1 MNALRASFGFLTVLP
16 VAPRSGAGLG
26 SARAF
31 FPLVG
36 LALGGLLAGFD
47 WLANDTLGV
56 ELTAALIVV
65 GLLAATRMLHID
77 GLMDS
82 CDALLGGYTRERRL
96 EILKDPRVGA
106 FGAIGGVS
114 ILFLKWAALIT
125 LAGPIRLPMILLF
138 PLLARWS
145 VVAVMQTF
153 SYGPPRDG
161 SAPRAGTP
169 PREDPGRSGTGSSF
183 LENRSI
189 WLPLIAGVTAL
200 AASVLIAGLMGVIL
214 MGIVTL
220 VAVMLGAW
228 MAKLLGGLTGDGY
241 GAVVE
246 VTEVTALIAAVALFK
261 HWPGLMDGRIEFS
274 F

>member
-16 VAPRSGAGLG
+16 VAPRSGAGIG

-65 GLLAATRMLHID
+65 GLLAATRMLHLD

-125 LAGPIRLPMILLF
+125 LTGPIRLPMILLF
-138 PLLARWS
+138 PLLGRWS

-153 SYGPPRDG
+153 SYGPPREG
-161 SAPRAGTP
+161 SAPREG
-169 PREDPGRSGTGSSF
+169 RRRSGSGSSF
-183 LENRSI
+183 LENRGI
-189 WLPLIAGVTAL
+189 WLPLIAAVTAL

-220 VAVMLGAW
+220 VAVLLGTW

-261 HWPGLMDGRIEFS
+261 HWPGLLDGRVEFS

>member
-1 MNALRASFGFLTVLP
+1 VNAIRSSFGFLTVLP

-47 WLANDTLGV
+47 RLVLGTLGS

-82 CDALLGGYTRERRL
+82 FDALLGGYTRERRL
-96 EILKDPRVGA
+96 EILKDPRIGA
-106 FGAIGGVS
+106 FGTIAGVS
-114 ILFLKWAALIT
+114 VLFLKSAALIT
-125 LAGPIRLPMILLF
+125 LTGPVRLPMIVLF
-138 PLLARWS
+138 PLLGRWS

-153 SYGPPRDG
+153 SYGPPREDG
-161 SAPRAGTP
+161 R
-169 PREDPGRSGTGSSF
+169 RSGTGSAF
-183 LENRSI
+183 MENRGI
-189 WLPLIAGVTAL
+189 WLPLIAGTTAL
-200 AASVLIAGLMGVIL
+200 AAAVLIAGPMGVLLMGLVTVI
-214 MGIVTL
+214 
-220 VAVMLGAW
+220 AVLLGAW
-228 MAKLLGGLTGDGY
+228 MGKLLGGLTGDGY

-246 VTEVTALIAAVALFK
+246 ITEVTALVAAVALFK
-261 HWPGLMDGRIEFS
+261 HWPGLLDGRVELPF
-274 F
+274 

>member
-82 CDALLGGYTRERRL
+82 CDALLGGHTRERRL

-114 ILFLKWAALIT
+114 VLFLKWAALIT
-125 LAGPIRLPMILLF
+125 LAGPIRLPMIVLF
-138 PLLARWS
+138 PLLGRWS
-145 VVAVMQTF
+145 AVAVMRIF
-153 SYGPPRDG
+153 PYGRKTG
-161 SAPRAGTP
+161 A
-169 PREDPGRSGTGSSF
+169 GSSL
-183 LENRSI
+183 LENSGF
-189 WLPLIAGVTAL
+189 WQPLIAAATAL
-200 AASVLIAGLMGVIL
+200 AVSVAIAGLMGAL
-214 MGIVTL
+214 LLGIVTA
-220 VAVMLGAW
+220 VAWLLGAW
-228 MAKLLGGLTGDGY
+228 MARLLGGLTGDGY
-241 GAVVE
+241 GAVIE
-246 VTEVTALIAAVALFK
+246 VTEVTALISAVALYET
-261 HWPGLMDGRIEFS
+261 WPGLMDGAIGFPG
-274 F
+274 

>member
-1 MNALRASFGFLTVLP
+1 MNAIRASFGFLTVLP
-16 VAPRSGAGLG
+16 VAPRTGAGLG

-47 WLANDTLGV
+47 RFAGDTLGT

-114 ILFLKWAALIT
+114 VLFLKWAALIT
-125 LAGPIRLPMILLF
+125 LAGPVRLPVIVLF
-138 PLLARWS
+138 PLLGRWS
-145 VVAVMQTF
+145 AVAVMQTF
-153 SYGPPRDG
+153 RYGRESG
-161 SAPRAGTP
+161 AGT
-169 PREDPGRSGTGSSF
+169 SL
-183 LENRSI
+183 LENRSL
-189 WLPLIAGVTAL
+189 WQPLIATVTAL
-200 AASVLIAGLMGVIL
+200 AASMAIAGLMGVL
-214 MGIVTL
+214 LLVIVTA
-220 VAVMLGAW
+220 VAWVLGAW
-228 MAKLLGGLTGDGY
+228 MARLLGGLTGDGY

-246 VTEVTALIAAVALFK
+246 VTEVTALIAAVALYNT
-261 HWPGLMDGRIEFS
+261 WPGLLDGAVGIPG
-274 F
+274 

>member
-16 VAPRSGAGLG
+16 VAPRSGAGIG

-36 LALGGLLAGFD
+36 LALGGLLAGLD

-82 CDALLGGYTRERRL
+82 CDALFGGYTRERRL

-125 LAGPIRLPMILLF
+125 LAGPIRLPMIVLF
-138 PLLARWS
+138 PLLGRWS

-153 SYGPPRDG
+153 SYGPPHEG
-161 SAPRAGTP
+161 SP
-169 PREDPGRSGTGSSF
+169 PGEGKRRSGTGSSF

-189 WLPLIAGVTAL
+189 WIPLIAGVTAL

-220 VAVMLGAW
+220 VAVLLGAW

-246 VTEVTALIAAVALFK
+246 VTEVTTLIAAIALFK

>member
-1 MNALRASFGFLTVLP
+1 VNALRASFGFLTVLP
-16 VAPRSGAGLG
+16 VAPRSGAGIG

-36 LALGGLLAGFD
+36 LALGGLLA
-47 WLANDTLGV
+47 
-56 ELTAALIVV
+56 VV
-65 GLLAATRMLHID
+65 GLLAATRMLHLD

-96 EILKDPRVGA
+96 EILKDPRVGS

-125 LAGPIRLPMILLF
+125 LTGPIRLPMILLF
-138 PLLARWS
+138 PLLGRWS

-153 SYGPPRDG
+153 SYGPPREG
-161 SAPRAGTP
+161 SAPREG
-169 PREDPGRSGTGSSF
+169 RRRSGSGSSF
-183 LENRSI
+183 LENRGI
-189 WLPLIAGVTAL
+189 WLPLIAAVTAL

-220 VAVMLGAW
+220 VAVLLGTW

-261 HWPGLMDGRIEFS
+261 HWPGLLDGRVEFS

>member
-1 MNALRASFGFLTVLP
+1 VNAVRASFGFLTILP

-26 SARAF
+26 SARAY

-47 WLANDTLGV
+47 RLVLDTLGT
-56 ELTAALIVV
+56 ELTAALLVV
-65 GLLAATRMLHID
+65 GLLAVTRMLHID

-114 ILFLKWAALIT
+114 LLFLKWAALVT
-125 LAGPIRLPMILLF
+125 LTGPVRLPMIVLF
-138 PLLARWS
+138 PLLGRWS

-153 SYGPPRDG
+153 SYGPSREGESG
-161 SAPRAGTP
+161 SGI
-169 PREDPGRSGTGSSF
+169 GSSF
-183 LENRSI
+183 VENRSI
-189 WLPLIAGVTAL
+189 WLLLVAAVIALTP
-200 AASVLIAGLMGVIL
+200 SVLVAGFMGVL
-214 MGIVTL
+214 LLGIVTV
-220 VAVMLGAW
+220 VAVLLGAW
-228 MAKLLGGLTGDGY
+228 MARLLGGLTGDGY

-246 VTEVTALIAAVALFK
+246 VAEVVALIAGVALFK
-261 HWPGLMDGRIEFS
+261 HWPGLLDGRIEFPL
-274 F
+274 

>member
-1 MNALRASFGFLTVLP
+1 VNAIRASFGFLTVLP

-47 WLANDTLGV
+47 WLVLDTLGN

-82 CDALLGGYTRERRL
+82 FDALLGGYTRERRL
-96 EILKDPRVGA
+96 EILKDPRIGA
-106 FGAIGGVS
+106 FGAIAGVS
-114 ILFLKWAALIT
+114 VLFLKWAALIT
-125 LAGPIRLPMILLF
+125 LAGPVRLPMIVLF
-138 PLLARWS
+138 PLLGRWS

-153 SYGPPRDG
+153 TYGP
-161 SAPRAGTP
+161 S
-169 PREDPGRSGTGSSF
+169 REGKRESGTGSAF
-183 LENRSI
+183 MENRGL
-189 WLPLIAGVTAL
+189 WLPLIAGITAL
-200 AASVLIAGLMGVIL
+200 AASVLIAGPLGVLLMGL
-214 MGIVTL
+214 VTL
-220 VAVMLGAW
+220 VAVLLGAW
-228 MAKLLGGLTGDGY
+228 MGKLLGGLTGDGY

-246 VTEVTALIAAVALFK
+246 ATEVTALIAAVALFK
-261 HWPGLMDGRIEFS
+261 HWPELLDGRVELPF
-274 F
+274 

>member
-1 MNALRASFGFLTVLP
+1 VNALRASFGFLTVLP

-36 LALGGLLAGFD
+36 LVLGGLLAGFD
-47 WLANDTLGV
+47 WLVNDTLGT

-125 LAGPIRLPMILLF
+125 LTGPIRLPMILLF

-153 SYGPPRDG
+153 SYGPSRDG
-161 SAPRAGTP
+161 ITG
-169 PREDPGRSGTGSSF
+169 SGTGSSF
-183 LENRSI
+183 LENRGI
-189 WLPLIAGVTAL
+189 WLPLIAGITAL

-220 VAVMLGAW
+220 VAVLLGAW

-274 F
+274 L

>member
-1 MNALRASFGFLTVLP
+1 VNTIRASFGFLTILP

-26 SARAF
+26 SARAY

-36 LALGGLLAGFD
+36 LALGGLFAGFD
-47 WLANDTLGV
+47 RLALDTLGT

-82 CDALLGGYTRERRL
+82 CDALLGGYSRERRH

-114 ILFLKWAALIT
+114 VLFLKWAALIT
-125 LAGPIRLPMILLF
+125 LTGPVRLPMIVLF
-138 PLLARWS
+138 PTLGRWS
-145 VVAVMQTF
+145 IVAVMQTF
-153 SYGPPRDG
+153 AYG
-161 SAPRAGTP
+161 
-169 PREDPGRSGTGSSF
+169 RESGTGSSL
-183 LENRSI
+183 LENRGI
-189 WLPLIAGVTAL
+189 WQPVAAAVMAL
-200 AASVLIAGLMGVIL
+200 AASVLVAGFMGVLL

-220 VAVMLGAW
+220 VAALLGAW
-228 MAKLLGGLTGDGY
+228 MARLLGGLTGDGY

-246 VTEVTALIAAVALFK
+246 VTEVVALIAAVALFK
-261 HWPGLMDGRIEFS
+261 HWPGLLDGRIELPV
-274 F
+274 